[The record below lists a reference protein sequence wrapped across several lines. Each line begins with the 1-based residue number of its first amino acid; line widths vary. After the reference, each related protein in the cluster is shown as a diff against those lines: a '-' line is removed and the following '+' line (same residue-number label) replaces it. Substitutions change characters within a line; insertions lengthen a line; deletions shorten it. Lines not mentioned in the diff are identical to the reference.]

1 MATAEKALDDG
12 RIDDA
17 VRVASYL
24 AERSPDGQSLEL
36 LARVQLAK
44 ASNTRGP
51 EATVARQAAADAYRR
66 AADLEPSNAGLQ
78 DAAGMVVD
86 STGAVEAALPYY
98 DRAVALQPSSPMFL
112 LHRGNARL
120 RSGDRA
126 GALADAAAL
135 LAAAPREPWAHALA
149 AECALPGPEGGGDAS
164 KAIEEAKAAQQLA
177 PSEVGFRLLH
187 AKALRLAGRPHESVE
202 LLTALEERD
211 RAGQAVAAELA
222 LGWMAMDRPDKAGEA
237 WELVLRAK
245 SDDLRAALEAGKAR
259 LKAGD
264 RMRAGMWLD
273 RAKAIAPE
281 SPEVA
286 ELAAAIAAAPA
297 G

>member
-1 MATAEKALDDG
+1 MPVNKLRGAKHNELVAAEPKPG
-12 RIDDA
+12 RIA
-17 VRVASYL
+17 GFSRVKVV
-24 AERSPDGQSLEL
+24 ERIGSMDSPKTISLIAIHDHGIPTEFP
-36 LARVQLAK
+36 K
-44 ASNTRGP
+44 A
-51 EATVARQAAADAYRR
+51 
-66 AADLEPSNAGLQ
+66 
-78 DAAGMVVD
+78 
-86 STGAVEAALPYY
+86 
-98 DRAVALQPSSPMFL
+98 
-112 LHRGNARL
+112 
-120 RSGDRA
+120 
-126 GALADAAAL
+126 
-135 LAAAPREPWAHALA
+135 
-149 AECALPGPEGGGDAS
+149 
-164 KAIEEAKAAQQLA
+164 AIEEAKAAQQLA

-222 LGWMAMDRPDKAGEA
+222 LGWMAMDRPDKAGET

-286 ELAAAIAAAPA
+286 ELAAAIAAAPT